1 MRAPH
6 SIGLLCVAAS
16 VACSREL
23 PQQKQSADA
32 STPAISADTSMPAI
46 VVARQVDAY
55 NRKDLDGF
63 VATFSPDVEMRTL
76 GSEGV
81 AVRGRKA
88 MREAYEWLPTA
99 PKELHAAA
107 VERIVSGPFVVVRL
121 HIEGL
126 SEPFPFDP
134 VWTYEVRDS
143 LIRRVWLTGNK

>member
-32 STPAISADTSMPAI
+32 SIPAIL
-46 VVARQVDAY
+46 VARQVEAY
-55 NRKDLDGF
+55 NKRDLDGF

-76 GSEGV
+76 GSDNV
-81 AVRGRKA
+81 AVRGHKA
-88 MREAYEWLPTA
+88 MREAYQWLLTA
-99 PKELHAAA
+99 PKELHAVA
-107 VERIVSGPFVVVRL
+107 VERIVSGPFVVARL

-134 VWTYEVRDS
+134 VWIYEVRDS